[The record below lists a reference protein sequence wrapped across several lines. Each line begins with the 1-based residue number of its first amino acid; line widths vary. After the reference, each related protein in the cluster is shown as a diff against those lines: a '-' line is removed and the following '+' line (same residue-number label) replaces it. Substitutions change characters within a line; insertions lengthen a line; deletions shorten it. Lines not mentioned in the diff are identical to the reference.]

1 MATEVLQVITTTARR
16 GAECF
21 AVALEPELVDRG
33 FSVRT
38 VALCA
43 APSPGLNVETLGTD
57 RLGFSTLRAL
67 RSAASDASV
76 VVAHGSTTL
85 PATAIATAG
94 CSTPFVYRNIGDP
107 TFWMGST
114 RRRLTS
120 RALLSRAD
128 KVVALSAETGR
139 RLESVV
145 GVRHEHIVSIP
156 TGVSA
161 AGFPKRSDED
171 RRRARVD
178 LGLDLSTPVAIW
190 VGALSPEK
198 DVLSAIRSVAHMPP
212 EWQLLI
218 VGDGSERARA
228 EQEAAALGAG
238 RVHFLGQRSD
248 PASVMNA
255 ADLLLLSSR
264 TEGLPGVVI
273 EAGMVGLPAVVTDV
287 GVLREIVDH
296 GRTGFV
302 VPAGDPEALGTAVAL
317 AALRLAE
324 LGEAAHARVSS
335 QFSLSVV
342 ADAWSLLLRHYVSPA
357 IRVPEVSSR

>member
-1 MATEVLQVITTTARR
+1 MGTEVLQVITTTTRR

-21 AVALEPELVDRG
+21 AVALEPELVERG

-38 VALCA
+38 VALCPA
-43 APSPGLNVETLGTD
+43 SSPGLDVETLGSD
-57 RLGFSTLRAL
+57 RLGLSTLRAL
-67 RSAASDASV
+67 RAAASEASV

-85 PATAIATAG
+85 PATAIATVG

-107 TFWMGST
+107 AFWMDST

-128 KVVALSAETGR
+128 RVVALSAEMGR
-139 RLESVV
+139 RLGSVV
-145 GVRHEHIVSIP
+145 GVSHDRIVAIP
-156 TGVSA
+156 TGVSPTD
-161 AGFPKRSDED
+161 FPRRSDED
-171 RRRARVD
+171 RRRARID
-178 LGLDLSTPVAIW
+178 LGLDPSTPVAVW

-218 VGDGSERARA
+218 VGDGPERERAA
-228 EQEAAALGAG
+228 QEAAAIGGG
-238 RVHFLGQRSD
+238 RVQFLGQRSN
-248 PASVMNA
+248 PAGVMNA

-287 GVLREIVDH
+287 GVLREIVDD

-302 VPAGDPEALGTAVAL
+302 VPAADPEALGTAVAS

-324 LGEAAHARVSS
+324 LGEAAHVRVSS
-335 QFSLSVV
+335 HFSLSVV
-342 ADAWSLLLRHYVSPA
+342 ADAWSDLLGEFVSPGDRRPEA
-357 IRVPEVSSR
+357 SIR